1 LNMDKADV
9 VFVGDSENDIQASV
23 AADIRSVLL
32 TYGYSSLPHDSL
44 GADVIVDTF
53 PEVIGAI
60 DTIVQARS

>member
-1 LNMDKADV
+1 
-9 VFVGDSENDIQASV
+9 
-23 AADIRSVLL
+23 L